1 MNLIAEEK
9 PDMTFYRACIRVVCT
24 LAFVVLA
31 GGQVLHACVDSAC
44 AKDQATEEHS
54 SCPDSQDCPIGDC
67 CLHVCSC
74 LHLTMVDASEF
85 LFLIAP
91 SSSFVV
97 SNETCDEG
105 FCREIDYPPQLS

>member
-1 MNLIAEEK
+1 
-9 PDMTFYRACIRVVCT
+9 
-24 LAFVVLA
+24 
-31 GGQVLHACVDSAC
+31 
-44 AKDQATEEHS
+44 
-54 SCPDSQDCPIGDC
+54 
-67 CLHVCSC
+67 LHVCSC